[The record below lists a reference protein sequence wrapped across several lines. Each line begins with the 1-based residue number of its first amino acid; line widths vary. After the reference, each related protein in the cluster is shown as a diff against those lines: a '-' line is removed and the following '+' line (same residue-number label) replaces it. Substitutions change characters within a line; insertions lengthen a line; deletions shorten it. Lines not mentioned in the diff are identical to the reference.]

1 MNLRRTLMML
11 VATALLVA
19 CAQPSGVPA
28 PGPGVASAPSGLP
41 EPLPPPPF
49 EEAVPARTVV
59 PEVDTRCDVDADCV
73 VKNVGNCCGYYPA
86 CVNEDSPTYPE
97 LVAKRCAEEGV
108 AGVCGYPEIRG
119 CACVEGRCAPSDAE
133 TM

>member
-1 MNLRRTLMML
+1 MNLRRALMML
-11 VATALLVA
+11 VAVALLAA

-28 PGPGVASAPSGLP
+28 AGPGAAPAPSSLP

-59 PEVDTRCDVDADCV
+59 PEVDYSCTVDSDCA

-86 CVNEDSPTYPE
+86 CVNKDSPTFPE
-97 LVAKRCAEEGV
+97 LVAKQCAEQGT
-108 AGVCGYPEIRG
+108 AGICGFPEIRG